1 MGVLKIDNHS
11 CLVTELCQYGTL
23 THVLRTNTL
32 EERDRIEICL
42 QIARVCYFLHQGPL
56 KTYHRD
62 LKCDNILVS
71 AQWIVKLADF
81 R

>member
-1 MGVLKIDNHS
+1 
-11 CLVTELCQYGTL
+11 
-23 THVLRTNTL
+23 LRTN
-32 EERDRIEICL
+32 EIEDRDRLEIAVQL
-42 QIARVCYFLHQGPL
+42 ARGVYYLHQGPL

-71 AQWIVKLADF
+71 AQWIVKLSDF